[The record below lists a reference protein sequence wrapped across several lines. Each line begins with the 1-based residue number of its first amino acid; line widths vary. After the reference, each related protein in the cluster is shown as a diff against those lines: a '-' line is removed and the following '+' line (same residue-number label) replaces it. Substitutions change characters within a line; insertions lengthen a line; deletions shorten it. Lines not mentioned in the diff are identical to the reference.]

1 MLTFTS
7 NAMKIRF
14 ARFFR
19 FVKIQTQDNDERRVA
34 LELPAKRML
43 CKLTP
48 QEAIMLYN
56 QLDEEYTRQ
65 HRKGEI
71 AICLPSIEEFTEV
84 TNLEMLMGYD
94 RGDGVTETT
103 SQPVEILKQLGEG
116 LGFADMK
123 GFEFFVEK
131 IQEYID
137 KKVKE
142 EVARAKGDLL

>member
-1 MLTFTS
+1 
-7 NAMKIRF
+7 MKIRF

-19 FVKIQTQDNDERRVA
+19 FAKIKTQDDDETRVA
-34 LELPAKRML
+34 LELPAKHML

-65 HRKGEI
+65 HSKGEI
-71 AICLPSIEEFTEV
+71 TICLPSIEEFTEV

-94 RGDGVTETT
+94 RGDGVTETV
-103 SQPVEILKQLGEG
+103 SQPVEILLQTPQG
-116 LGFADMK
+116 LTFATME
-123 GFEFFVEK
+123 GFEFFVTK

>member
-1 MLTFTS
+1 
-7 NAMKIRF
+7 MKIRF

-19 FVKIQTQDNDERRVA
+19 FAKIQTQDGDETRVT
-34 LELPAKRML
+34 LELPAKHIM

-48 QEAIMLYN
+48 QEVITLYN

-65 HRKGEI
+65 HGKGEI
-71 AICLPSIEEFTEV
+71 TICLPSVEEFTEV

-94 RGDGVTETT
+94 RGEGVTE
-103 SQPVEILKQLGEG
+103 SSANPIEILLQTPQG
-116 LGFADMK
+116 LTFADMK

-142 EVARAKGDLL
+142 EVAKAKGDLL

>member
-1 MLTFTS
+1 
-7 NAMKIRF
+7 MKVRF

-19 FVKIQTQDNDERRVA
+19 FAKIQTQDTDEMRVV
-34 LELPAKRML
+34 LELPTKHML
-43 CKLTP
+43 CRLSP
-48 QEAIMLYN
+48 QETITLYN

-71 AICLPSIEEFTEV
+71 SICLPSIEEFTEV

-94 RGDGVTETT
+94 RGDGVTEST

-116 LGFADMK
+116 LGFANTK

-142 EVARAKGDLL
+142 EVAKAKGDLL

>member
-1 MLTFTS
+1 
-7 NAMKIRF
+7 MKIRF

-19 FVKIQTQDNDERRVA
+19 FAKIKTQDDDETRVA
-34 LELPAKRML
+34 LELPAKHML

-65 HRKGEI
+65 HSKGEI
-71 AICLPSIEEFTEV
+71 TICLPSIEEFTEV

-94 RGDGVTETT
+94 RGAGVTETA

-116 LGFADMK
+116 LIFADMK

-142 EVARAKGDLL
+142 EVAKAKGDLL